1 MQHLKRGDKM
11 RMANINDIDKIANV
25 RIKQQKD
32 DWKEQYE
39 DKYGLLKRTKAYLE
53 KHLNNDFLA
62 FIEEIEDNIIAIC
75 CLQIIEYLPQCND
88 NGKQGYICNVYTDK
102 QYRNQ
107 GIQTKLLEEVI
118 RYSINNNLCELDLS
132 TDNDVAISL
141 YKKFGFEFD
150 NWAMKKEIK

>member
-1 MQHLKRGDKM
+1 M
-11 RMANINDIDKIANV
+11 RIANKSDIEKIALI

-39 DKYGLLKRTKAYLE
+39 DKYDLLKTTKVYLE
-53 KHLNNDFLA
+53 KHLNNDFFA
-62 FIEEIEDNIIAIC
+62 FIEEIEDNMIAIC

-88 NGKQGYICNVYTDK
+88 NGKQGYICNVYTDE

-107 GIQTKLLEEVI
+107 GIQTKLLEYVI
-118 RYSINNNLCELDLS
+118 RYSVNNKLCELDLS
-132 TDNDVAISL
+132 TDSDIAISL

-150 NWAMKKEIK
+150 NWAMKKEMK